1 MKAEV
6 PIHDLRKFSRS
17 KGFYRFTSG
26 IPIFRRADGRRVRF
40 GERNVAVFRCVLGG
54 CALVL
59 YLVTLTDPT
68 VSSGSD
74 LPMLAFAQRLAPATG
89 ALYSLV
95 LLISVFSTATSCFYG
110 YCTKLPEND
119 MKTRMM
125 WASALAGLAVSVM
138 GFSNIVAFIYLMQ
151 GYLSFI
157 FLALMIWN
165 FLRIKKGRRQAVE
178 LSPLL
183 SSTDGKEG

>member
-1 MKAEV
+1 M
-6 PIHDLRKFSRS
+6 PIHEVRYTFRPETPH
-17 KGFYRFTSG
+17 GFPRG
-26 IPIFRRADGRRVRF
+26 IPIFWRAHGRRLRF

-110 YCTKLPEND
+110 YCTKLPENHI
-119 MKTRMM
+119 KTLIV
-125 WASALAGLAVSVM
+125 WVSALAGLIVSMM
-138 GFSNIVAFIYLMQ
+138 GFSNIVAFIYPLQ
-151 GYLSFI
+151 GYLSLV

-165 FLRIKKGRRQAVE
+165 FIRIKKGRRQTVE
-178 LSPLL
+178 FNSLT
-183 SSTDGKEG
+183 SSIDKKNK